1 MSGRR
6 SSGAGG
12 YRWAVLAAGTAGA
25 TAYSAVLLGPP
36 VLAPTLQ
43 DEFGLTL
50 TEVGITLASVWIG
63 PIFTLLLWGLAADR
77 FGERWSLTAGLA
89 VMGLLVAAVAAVDD
103 FVALVLL
110 LALASAAGSSVNSAS
125 GRAVMQWFP
134 AEERGFALGLRQASL
149 PLGGALAAVTLP
161 LIVDATS
168 LDGAFVSLSV
178 VCFAAAVAGSLVI
191 RDRPGATTRVEAAPW
206 TLRDRRLWVLSGG
219 SGLYLMAQIA
229 MAGFLVLFLHDARGL
244 SNGEAAAVLAVA
256 QIFAIGLRI
265 AAGRWSD
272 RAGTRVRP
280 LRLVGLAIFAGV
292 VLTVLLVD
300 APLAVLVPAVVAA
313 TALSMTWNGLS
324 YTAAAE
330 LAGSARSGAAI
341 GFQQTTL
348 SVVGFLAAPLFA
360 SLVDASSWRM
370 GFAVWATAPLAGW
383 WLLGQLAPE
392 HGRDRRQREPSL
404 REVGL
409 TRGQPLQRQPRK

>member
-1 MSGRR
+1 MKSGR
-6 SSGAGG
+6 SFGSG
-12 YRWAVLAAGTAGA
+12 YRWAVLAAGTSGA
-25 TAYSAVLLGPP
+25 TAYSAVLLSLP
-36 VLAPTLQ
+36 VLAPTLRE
-43 DEFGLTL
+43 EFDLTL
-50 TEVGITLASVWIG
+50 TEVGIALASVWIG

-77 FGERWSLTAGLA
+77 FGERWSLAAGLA
-89 VMGLLVAAVAAVDD
+89 GMGVLVAGAAAVGD

-125 GRAVMQWFP
+125 GRAVMHWFA

-161 LIVDATS
+161 LIVGATS
-168 LDGAFVSLSV
+168 LEGGFLFLAVL
-178 VCFAAAVAGSLVI
+178 CLLAAVVGALVI
-191 RDRPGATTRVEAAPW
+191 RDGPSEPGEVDTAPW

-229 MAGFLVLFLHDARGL
+229 MTGFVVLFLHDVRGL
-244 SNGEAAAVLAVA
+244 SNAEAGGVLAAAQVL
-256 QIFAIGLRI
+256 AIGLRI
-265 AAGRWSD
+265 GAGRWSD
-272 RAGTRVRP
+272 RARARVRP

-292 VLTVLLVD
+292 VLAALLVH
-300 APLAVLVPAVVAA
+300 APLGVLVPTLVLA
-313 TALSMTWNGLS
+313 TSLSMTWNGLS

-348 SVVGFLAAPLFA
+348 SVVGFLAAPMFA
-360 SLVDASSWRM
+360 ALVDASSWRA
-370 GFAVWATAPLAGW
+370 GFAVWAAAPLAGW

-392 HGRDRRQREPSL
+392 DRGHSREREPGL
-404 REVGL
+404 AERGL
-409 TRGQPLQRQPRK
+409 TSRQPLQRQARD